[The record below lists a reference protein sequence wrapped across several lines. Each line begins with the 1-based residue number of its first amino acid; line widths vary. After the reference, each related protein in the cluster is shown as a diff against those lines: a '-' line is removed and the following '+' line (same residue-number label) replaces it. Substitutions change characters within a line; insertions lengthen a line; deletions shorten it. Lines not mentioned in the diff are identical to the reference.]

1 MRFRMRLLADYRECV
16 PRPRVRAIRSCANP
30 NLRRERSDQGLLA
43 IEAVDAA
50 GLLIV
55 LTDAV
60 LAVEH
65 AHKLDHALK
74 QLPACAARGRED
86 DCTEAQQRIM
96 QGLDGPL
103 LRLSAHRSRSPWRG
117 PKPRKR
123 WPATEQSK
131 SDRVPSRSLLFCSAA
146 HNAERLAEAPRGA
159 ATVTPPR
166 SSVVER
172 AAPKAQATGSNPV
185 GGIWATAPDHHLR
198 AALVPPVV
206 LHDRRPRR
214 RPLRL
219 VQHARDA
226 ALERRVEL
234 HLVRRTGR
242 QRSRR

>member
-30 NLRRERSDQGLLA
+30 NLRRERADQGLLA

-50 GLLIV
+50 GLLIIFA
-55 LTDAV
+55 DAV
-60 LAVEH
+60 IAVEH
-65 AHKLDHALK
+65 AHKLDHPLK

-117 PKPRKR
+117 PKPRKKLR
-123 WPATEQSK
+123 SK
-131 SDRVPSRSLLFCSAA
+131 RSYRSAA
-146 HNAERLAEAPRGA
+146 GCCHSD
-159 ATVTPPR
+159 TPR

-185 GGIWATAPDHHLR
+185 GGIWSTAPDHHLR

-226 ALERRVEL
+226 ALECRVEL